1 MNFQAKVIETTADL
15 RARVS
20 TLAGSAVDLARSS
33 AADGAKRA
41 ALLKGTLSTLRSAG
55 GELNKVARRHVS
67 RLVEQNS
74 SIVVDAG
81 KDLTALAKATY
92 TRITTVNK
100 PARRTRKTTAR
111 KRTRKA
117 A

>member
-1 MNFQAKVIETTADL
+1 MNFQAKVIETTSDL

-20 TLAGSAVDLARSS
+20 ALAGNALDLARAS
-33 AADGAKRA
+33 ATDGAHRA

-81 KDLTALAKATY
+81 KDLTALAKVTY
-92 TRITTVNK
+92 TRITAGNK
-100 PARRTRKTTAR
+100 PVRKPRKSTAR